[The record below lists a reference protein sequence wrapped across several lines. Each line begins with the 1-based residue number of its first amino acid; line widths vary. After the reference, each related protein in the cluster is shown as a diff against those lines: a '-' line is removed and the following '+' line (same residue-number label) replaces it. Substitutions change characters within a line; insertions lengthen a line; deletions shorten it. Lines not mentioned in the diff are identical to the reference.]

1 MEENILIET
10 ADFSLIETEI
20 VELQE
25 GMNKTKS
32 FFITGPMLV
41 SEATNGNKRIY
52 PRPVIEG
59 QVNRYQ
65 DVIKDKR
72 SVGECEHPTS
82 SSINMER
89 ISHLVTE
96 LKMEGNIAIGKA
108 RVLDKMPLGNVL
120 KNLIE
125 SGVKVGV
132 SSRGTGSLK
141 NGIVQNDYNMICIDS
156 VFNPSGP
163 NCFMQAMVEGK
174 EWVLENGVLTEQDV
188 QVAKQE
194 LDQIIVE
201 TKFLLE
207 ERQAAFMKLF
217 KDVLSKISKK

>member
-1 MEENILIET
+1 MESNILIET
-10 ADFSLIETEI
+10 ADFSMIETEI
-20 VELQE
+20 IEEQE
-25 GMNKTKS
+25 GMTKTKS

-96 LKMEGNIAIGKA
+96 LKMEGNVAIGKA

-174 EWVLENGVLTEQDV
+174 EWVLENGVLTEQDI
-188 QVAKQE
+188 QEAKKD
-194 LDQIIVE
+194 LDQVIVE

-217 KDVLSKISKK
+217 QDMLSKISKK